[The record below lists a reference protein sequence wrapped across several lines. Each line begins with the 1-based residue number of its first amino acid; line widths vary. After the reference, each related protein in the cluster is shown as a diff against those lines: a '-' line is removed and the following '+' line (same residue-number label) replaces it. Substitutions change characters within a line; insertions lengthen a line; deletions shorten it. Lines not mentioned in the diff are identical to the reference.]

1 MPADER
7 KGFAFPAGSIQFVG
21 GSASR
26 WAAEPPKS
34 LGFRAGKAKPFR
46 SSGGTAANLPA
57 DAETQNIWPPKG
69 GTQNK
74 TQTLADTSHTVPRYE
89 HPVIALLLVQSFFGS
104 LPVIAKV
111 VLPVLPPM
119 SLVGFRVGITALVLF
134 AFQLHRGR
142 LWLRDRSDYLRLAVL
157 SLFGVV
163 FNQLLFI
170 GGLSR
175 TKASNTSLLAVTI
188 PIFTLIVAAIAGSE
202 RIARTKIIG
211 IALAAAGIILL
222 IDPRAASF
230 SSETTIGDMMI
241 IANSLSY
248 GIYVATSKEL
258 ITRNGAFRSM
268 MWVFIFASVICVPIG
283 LTSLSSIDV
292 LAVPTNVWLLVL
304 YIAVFATAAPYL
316 LNAWAL
322 ARVSPAT
329 VAVFVYL
336 QPLIGFILA
345 VIFLGEKIDFR
356 FIIAALLVFAGVFMT
371 TRQWTAADIQVT
383 E

>member
-1 MPADER
+1 M
-7 KGFAFPAGSIQFVG
+7 G
-21 GSASR
+21 
-26 WAAEPPKS
+26 
-34 LGFRAGKAKPFR
+34 
-46 SSGGTAANLPA
+46 
-57 DAETQNIWPPKG
+57 
-69 GTQNK
+69 
-74 TQTLADTSHTVPRYE
+74 
-89 HPVIALLLVQSFFGS
+89 PVAALLGVQVFFGS

-111 VLPVLPPM
+111 VLVVLPPM
-119 SLVGFRVGITALVLF
+119 ALVGFRVGITAIVLF
-134 AFQLHRGR
+134 AFQSIRR
-142 LWLRDRSDYLRLAVL
+142 RVWLQSRSDYLRLAVL

-188 PIFTLIVAAIAGSE
+188 PIFTLIVASLAGSE
-202 RIARTKIIG
+202 RLARTKIIG

-241 IANSLSY
+241 VANSLSY
-248 GIYVATSKEL
+248 GIYVATSKEV

-268 MWVFIFASVICVPIG
+268 MWVFIFASMICVPIG
-283 LTSLSSIDV
+283 LVSLSSVDV
-292 LAVPTNVWLLVL
+292 ETISANVWLLVL
-304 YIAVFATAAPYL
+304 YIAVFATAAPYI

-345 VIFLGEKIDFR
+345 VIFLNEKIDFR

-371 TRQWTAADIQVT
+371 TRNRNAADVQVT

>member
-1 MPADER
+1 M
-7 KGFAFPAGSIQFVG
+7 
-21 GSASR
+21 
-26 WAAEPPKS
+26 AA
-34 LGFRAGKAKPFR
+34 LIG
-46 SSGGTAANLPA
+46 
-57 DAETQNIWPPKG
+57 
-69 GTQNK
+69 
-74 TQTLADTSHTVPRYE
+74 
-89 HPVIALLLVQSFFGS
+89 VQIFFGS

-111 VLPVLPPM
+111 VLAVIPAM
-119 SLVGFRVGITALVLF
+119 ALVGFRVGITALVF
-134 AFQLHRGR
+134 FTFQLYRGR
-142 LWLRDRSDYLRLAVL
+142 LWLKDRSDYLRLAVL

-188 PIFTLIVAAIAGSE
+188 PIFTLIVAFLVGSE
-202 RIARTKIIG
+202 RLARTKVIG
-211 IALAAAGIILL
+211 IVLAAAGIVLL

-248 GIYVATSKEL
+248 GIYVATSKDV

-268 MWVFIFASVICVPIG
+268 MWVFIFASLICTPIG
-283 LTSLSSIDV
+283 LVSLSSIDV
-292 LAVPTNVWLLVL
+292 SAISMYVWLLVI

-371 TRQWTAADIQVT
+371 TRNRNAVDVQVT

>member
-1 MPADER
+1 MA
-7 KGFAFPAGSIQFVG
+7 
-21 GSASR
+21 
-26 WAAEPPKS
+26 
-34 LGFRAGKAKPFR
+34 
-46 SSGGTAANLPA
+46 
-57 DAETQNIWPPKG
+57 
-69 GTQNK
+69 
-74 TQTLADTSHTVPRYE
+74 
-89 HPVIALLLVQSFFGS
+89 ALLGVQLFFGS

-111 VLPVLPPM
+111 VLAVLPAM

-134 AFQLHRGR
+134 SFQLYRGR
-142 LWLRDRSDYLRLAVL
+142 LWLKNRSDYLRLGIL

-188 PIFTLIVAAIAGSE
+188 PIFTLIVASLAGSE
-202 RIARTKIIG
+202 RLARTKVIG
-211 IALAAAGIILL
+211 IVLAAAGIILL

-248 GIYVATSKEL
+248 GIYVATSKDV

-268 MWVFIFASVICVPIG
+268 MWVFIFASMICVPVG
-283 LTSLSSIDV
+283 LVSLSSIDV
-292 LAVPTNVWLLVL
+292 SSISTSVWLLVL

-371 TRQWTAADIQVT
+371 TRNRNAADVQVT

>member
-1 MPADER
+1 MA
-7 KGFAFPAGSIQFVG
+7 
-21 GSASR
+21 
-26 WAAEPPKS
+26 
-34 LGFRAGKAKPFR
+34 
-46 SSGGTAANLPA
+46 
-57 DAETQNIWPPKG
+57 
-69 GTQNK
+69 
-74 TQTLADTSHTVPRYE
+74 
-89 HPVIALLLVQSFFGS
+89 ALLGVQIFFGS

-111 VLPVLPPM
+111 VLAAIPPM
-119 SLVGFRVGITALVLF
+119 ALVGFRVGITALVLF
-134 AFQLHRGR
+134 TFQAFRKR
-142 LWLRDRSDYLRLAVL
+142 IWLRDRSDYLRLGIL

-188 PIFTLIVAAIAGSE
+188 PIFTLIVAFVAGSE
-202 RIARTKIIG
+202 RLARTKIIG
-211 IALAAAGIILL
+211 IALAAGGIILL

-248 GIYVATSKEL
+248 GIYVATSKEV

-268 MWVFIFASVICVPIG
+268 MWVFIFASLICVPVG
-283 LTSLSSIDV
+283 LASLSSIDV
-292 LAVPTNVWLLVL
+292 SAIETNVWLLVA

-345 VIFLGEKIDFR
+345 VIFLAEKIDFR

-371 TRQWTAADIQVT
+371 TRNRNAADVQVT